1 MTSLPFT
8 EHVHAQRDLQTMKL
22 IRRKLKKSQLLL
34 RETNKGSNLYVA
46 HINEFEEK
54 AVEYQMK
61 TGAYEELS
69 SSLIEDILSK
79 VTRLLN
85 DLHVKTNQFSFQQ
98 YKKMIPSRL
107 TVELA
112 FMYYNPKTDKV
123 MSLTIFYS
131 FFLKFNN
138 WLLSSS
144 SN

>member
-1 MTSLPFT
+1 MASLPFIG
-8 EHVHAQRDLQTMKL
+8 HVHALRDLKTMKL

-34 RETNKGSNLYVA
+34 RETNKGGNFYVA

-54 AVEYQMK
+54 AVEYRMK
-61 TGAYEELS
+61 IGAYEELS

-112 FMYYNPKTDKV
+112 FMYYNPKTDK
-123 MSLTIFYS
+123 
-131 FFLKFNN
+131 
-138 WLLSSS
+138 
-144 SN
+144 